1 MPTYR
6 AAKTE
11 FWLGAV
17 IVLVTTLMQAVLLFK
32 NASFTLHAFGMA
44 FLVIYLAAV
53 TCYIILPWLEDYI
66 EEFTHMALTRWS
78 LLGFCFWIGTEEM
91 LEQAQAF
98 HAPDGLTKAASLI
111 TTPEAAKDIAILL
124 AAFAALV
131 VIEVL
136 WHLHLHGARL
146 CKKNYSRIRRKT

>member
-17 IVLVTTLMQAVLLFK
+17 IVLVTTIMQAVLLYK

-53 TCYIILPWLEDYI
+53 TCYIVLPWLEDII
-66 EEFTHMALTRWS
+66 EEFAHMALTRWV
-78 LLGFCFWIGTEEM
+78 LLGFCFWISSEEM
-91 LEQAQAF
+91 YAQAQSF
-98 HAPDGLTKAASLI
+98 HAPDGITKAASLI
-111 TTPEAAKDIAILL
+111 TSEDAAKNIAILF
-124 AAFAALV
+124 AAFVALAV
-131 VIEVL
+131 VEVL

-146 CKKNYSRIRRKT
+146 VKKNLHRVRRKH